1 MSKRVYKK
9 KITVLLLCS
18 WVIFTS
24 NSAVAMSYRGCMD
37 CASFAANIAK
47 IFDTVYKFFVGSGNS
62 GSNNTK
68 RESIVVEAIEE
79 EYIGIQYP
87 NGTSSASKYYKRV
100 FFTHSY

>member
-1 MSKRVYKK
+1 MLK
-9 KITVLLLCS
+9 KICRKKIVILFLFS
-18 WVIFTS
+18 WAIFTS

-68 RESIVVEAIEE
+68 RESIVVEMREE
-79 EYIGIQYP
+79 EHIEIQYP
-87 NGTSSASKYYKRV
+87 NGASLSCERSTR
-100 FFTHSY
+100 FFLYN

>member
-1 MSKRVYKK
+1 MLK
-9 KITVLLLCS
+9 KIYKRNIIILLLCS

-24 NSAVAMSYRGCMD
+24 NSAVSLSYRGCMD

-47 IFDTVYKFFVGSGNS
+47 IFDTVYKFFIGSGNS

-79 EYIGIQYP
+79 EYIEIQYP
-87 NGTSSASKYYKRV
+87 NSTSSASKYYKRV